1 MQSCKLNKETCA
13 SGASLPCPGAPGE
26 GVLCV
31 HHFFSSE
38 VQGRREKGELCFIGA
53 REGSSSSPL
62 QGQEGNVN
70 WDRSEEMQGGDG
82 RQLYLLLGIMGS
94 LQKISL
100 VSY

>member
-53 REGSSSSPL
+53 REGSSSFL
-62 QGQEGNVN
+62 LFKV
-70 WDRSEEMQGGDG
+70 RKEMSI
-82 RQLYLLLGIMGS
+82 GIGVRKCREVMADSCTFS
-94 LQKISL
+94 LASWAPSRKSH
-100 VSY
+100 